1 MAITYYHNPRCSKSR
16 KTLELLEQA
25 GIAPTIVEYLKS
37 PPAAATTLRNAKL
50 IGVRVADLLRRGENE
65 FKNAHDLPDLDD
77 DAALADLLLHPID
90 RAYTVPEVVA
100 LAEQA
105 GLTVSALMVPARVG
119 ASSLTT
125 RSDSRHRRHRPQR
138 CGHNRGHPRS
148 AGGGCH
154 GRRCDPGR

>member
-1 MAITYYHNPRCSKSR
+1 MSITIYHNPRCSKSR

-77 DAALADLLLHPID
+77 DTALAAWLEQHPKVIERPIVVD
-90 RAYTVPEVVA
+90 DTGNRAVVGRPPENV
-100 LAEQA
+100 L
-105 GLTVSALMVPARVG
+105 GLVG
-119 ASSLTT
+119 
-125 RSDSRHRRHRPQR
+125 Q
-138 CGHNRGHPRS
+138 
-148 AGGGCH
+148 
-154 GRRCDPGR
+154 